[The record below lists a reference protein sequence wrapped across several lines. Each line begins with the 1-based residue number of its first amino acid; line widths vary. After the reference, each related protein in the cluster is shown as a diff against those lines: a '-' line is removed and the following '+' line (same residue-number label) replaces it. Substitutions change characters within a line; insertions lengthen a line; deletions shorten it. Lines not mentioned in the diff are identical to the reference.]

1 MQLTFNV
8 ARRKLIV
15 VSLVIKIT
23 FIEIPLEILPAK
35 AEKSCFTNTSIT
47 NNSISTIWVSISV
60 MISFQ

>member
-23 FIEIPLEILPAK
+23 FIEIPLEIVTAK
-35 AEKSCFTNTSIT
+35 AEKSCFTN
-47 NNSISTIWVSISV
+47 NSISRIWVSTSV

>member
-23 FIEIPLEILPAK
+23 FIEKALEIFNAA
-35 AEKSCFTNTSIT
+35 AEKSCLTNTSIT
-47 NNSISTIWVSISV
+47 NSVSRIWISISV
-60 MISFQ
+60 MISF

>member
-23 FIEIPLEILPAK
+23 FIEKTLEIFNAA
-35 AEKSCFTNTSIT
+35 AEKSCLR
-47 NNSISTIWVSISV
+47 
-60 MISFQ
+60 SFILFLKVFGFHLIYNGN

>member
-23 FIEIPLEILPAK
+23 FIEKALEIFNA
-35 AEKSCFTNTSIT
+35 AVENSCLT
-47 NNSISTIWVSISV
+47 NNSISRIWVSISV
-60 MISFQ
+60 MISF

>member
-15 VSLVIKIT
+15 FSLVIKIT
-23 FIEIPLEILPAK
+23 FIEIPLEILTAK
-35 AEKSCFTNTSIT
+35 AEKSCFTNTS
-47 NNSISTIWVSISV
+47 NSISRIWVSISV